1 MPEPKNST
9 NTTNPADTDK
19 GDDFNIDDL
28 KNLDP
33 NMFDPSKMNF
43 DPNNV
48 EEMKKKIEELSKK
61 FEKMKK
67 FMPKDPSQKE
77 DKDQL
82 EEQTGETNES
92 IN

>member
-1 MPEPKNST
+1 
-9 NTTNPADTDK
+9 
-19 GDDFNIDDL
+19 
-28 KNLDP
+28 
-33 NMFDPSKMNF
+33 MFDPSKMNF